1 MLGVGAGLA
10 VRDAPP
16 VAGVLD
22 GVMFDETNFSFSTA
36 GRIRFGAGAVSE
48 LAELAAPLGHRVML
62 VTGANPRRHDD
73 LVAGLDVAQ
82 SFALAHEPTMDDAR
96 AAVQAAR
103 TAQADVVVAIGG
115 GSVIDLGKAVGI
127 LLAGDGD
134 PMDHA
139 EVIGRGLPLP
149 AVSVPV
155 VAVPT
160 TAGTGSEVSANSV
173 LASPEHQVKVSLRS
187 PAMLPRVA
195 LVDPELTLACPP
207 EVTASSGMDALTQV
221 IEPYTSPF
229 ATPMTDGFCRTGL
242 EFAARGLREAF
253 IDGSNLAARTDMAL
267 CSLMGGLALANAKLG
282 AVHGLAGPLGGM
294 TGAPHGAICA
304 ALLPAVTAANVAAL
318 EQRDPESCALHRYAD
333 VAELLTGVGDA
344 AALVGWLGETVRTL
358 EIGGLAELG
367 LAESRIGEAVEKAA
381 RSSSMKGNPVELT
394 PQELTFVL
402 NGSM

>member
-1 MLGVGAGLA
+1 MF
-10 VRDAPP
+10 D
-16 VAGVLD
+16 VLD
-22 GVMFDETNFSFSTA
+22 FSFSTSQ
-36 GRIRFGAGAVSE
+36 RIRFAAGAV
-48 LAELAAPLGHRVML
+48 AELPELVAPLGGRVML
-62 VTGANPRRHDD
+62 LTGSRPDRHDA
-73 LVAGLDVAQ
+73 LLGGLDVVARH
-82 SFALAHEPTMDDAR
+82 AVGHEPTMDDAR
-96 AAVQAAR
+96 QAVAVAR
-103 TAQADVVVAIGG
+103 EAGTEVVLAIGG

-127 LLAGDGD
+127 LLAGEGD

-149 AVSVPV
+149 ATSVPV

-160 TAGTGSEVSANSV
+160 TAGTGSEVSANAV

-229 ATPMTDGFCRTGL
+229 ATPMTDGFCRAGM
-242 EFAARGLREAF
+242 EAAARGLREAF
-253 IDGSNLAARTDMAL
+253 IDGSNLQARTDMAL
-267 CSLMGGLALANAKLG
+267 CSLMGGLSLANAKLG

-318 EQRDPESCALHRYAD
+318 GQREPDSPALGRYVDA
-333 VAELLTGVGDA
+333 AELLTGVA
-344 AALVGWLGETVRTL
+344 EVEALVAWLGETVRTL

-367 LAESRIGEAVEKAA
+367 LTEDRIEEAVEKAA
-381 RSSSMKGNPVELT
+381 RSSSMKGNPVVLTAEELR
-394 PQELTFVL
+394 FVL
-402 NGSM
+402 TGSM